1 VPFDR
6 DKADR
11 VLGFVEELYEN
22 IGLVLPRYQR
32 ELISDLYGTTTEAGK
47 RQYRWCYFSVPRK
60 NAKSTLAAA
69 LALYHLCNDGAEAPR
84 VYLAAVNLDQT
95 GETFDIMSRM
105 IAATPLLDENLE
117 TRDSEN
123 RKEVIRYRDGHK
135 WGSIRALTKGGT
147 GKEGKNPSCVI
158 FDELHQWRESDTSLW
173 AAMTTGSKARTQ
185 PQPLFFIT
193 TTAGREPTGL
203 CYEKYEYSKR
213 VQSGAHNDP
222 TWLTYIREA
231 NEQNW
236 QDEAEQVRANPL
248 VEEGFLPV
256 ESLRAELYQALG
268 DPRALNEYKRTQL
281 NIWVGHHD
289 AYLNIQRWKEQTEQ
303 VRDTDLVG
311 LPCFAGMDLSRTT
324 DFSSVVLL
332 FIEDLPDGRRKYYAK
347 PFYWLPKDGIH
358 ERSVKENQ
366 PYKQWAA
373 DSLLDLCEGE
383 HIQYQDIL
391 AKFQQLRQTYSI
403 REIAYDP
410 YNAEFLVQA
419 LDKSGLTLSVFRQG
433 AISFNGPLKDLQRI
447 VNERMLVHGNHP
459 ILTWEAGQLVV
470 KEDHNANVTPDKRS
484 RTRKIDGIVALTMA
498 LGLATHVL
506 GDTKPPIDLSKAM
519 FG

>member
-1 VPFDR
+1 MPFDR

-11 VLGFVEELYEN
+11 VIGFVGTLYEN
-22 IGLVLPRYQR
+22 IGLALPRYQK
-32 ELISDLYGTTTEAGK
+32 ELISELYGTMSPAGK
-47 RQYRWCYFSVPRK
+47 RQYRWCYFSVARK

-69 LALYHLCNDGAEAPR
+69 LALYHLCADGEASPR

-95 GETFDIMSRM
+95 GETFEIMTRM
-105 IAATPLLDENLE
+105 IAATECLDEALE

-135 WGSIRALTKGGT
+135 IGYIRALTKGGT
-147 GKEGKNPSCVI
+147 GKEGKNPSVVI

-173 AAMTTGSKARTQ
+173 AAMTTGSKARK
-185 PQPLFFIT
+185 QPLFIIT
-193 TTAGREPTGL
+193 TTAGREPEGL
-203 CYEKYEYSKR
+203 CYEKYEYAKR
-213 VQSGAHNDP
+213 VLSGAHKDP
-222 TWLTYIREA
+222 TFLPFILEA
-231 NEQNW
+231 DEKNW
-236 QDEAEQVRANPL
+236 QDEKEILKANPL
-248 VEEGFLPV
+248 VAEGFIPM
-256 ESLRAELYQALG
+256 ESLMAELYQALG

-289 AYLNIQRWKEQTEQ
+289 AYLNIQRWKEQTEAIH
-303 VRDTDLVG
+303 DDHLVG

-332 FIEDLPDGRRKYYAK
+332 FVETLPDGRRKYYAK
-347 PFYWLPKDGIH
+347 PFYWLPAAGIH
-358 ERSVKENQ
+358 ERSAKESQ
-366 PYKQWAA
+366 PYEQWAK
-373 DSLLDLCEGE
+373 DGLLDLCEGD
-383 HIQYQDIL
+383 HVQYQDVFE
-391 AKFQQLRQTYSI
+391 KFQQLRMTFSI

-433 AISFNGPLKDLQRI
+433 PISFNSPLKDLQKV
-447 VNERMLVHGNHP
+447 VNERMLVHGNHR
-459 ILTWEAGQLVV
+459 ILTWEASQLVV
-470 KEDHNANVTPDKRS
+470 HEDRNANVTPDKS
-484 RTRKIDGIVALTMA
+484 KSTRKIDGIVALTMA

-506 GDTKPPIDLSKAM
+506 GQPPATIDLSKAV